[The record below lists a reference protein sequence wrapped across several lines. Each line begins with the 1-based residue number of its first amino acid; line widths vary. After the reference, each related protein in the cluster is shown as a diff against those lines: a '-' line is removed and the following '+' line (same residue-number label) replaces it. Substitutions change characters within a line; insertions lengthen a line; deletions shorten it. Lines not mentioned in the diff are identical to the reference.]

1 MEKSTCR
8 NLSQYN
14 SKISALKGVG
24 ITLMVIGHSGIN
36 PSIGHWIYMFHMPL
50 FFFLSGYLF
59 KDKYFDDRWSFV
71 KNKVKGYY
79 FPFVKWVVFFVLIHN
94 FLADLYFLD
103 GKYTFY
109 EMLQAVV
116 NAFIFIN
123 NEPATG
129 GYWFLKGLFWAS
141 LIAFGMLLISSK
153 LKSIFKLEKKIT
165 GFDIVMIIL
174 SVIAAWICS
183 YTQLCF
189 LTMPL
194 LGCAFFLSG
203 YVLSRYEFTPNYI
216 LGGVLLIVSVLVATF
231 LDFDFSL
238 LAASGKKVLFNY
250 PNAMICIIALINL
263 MPLIGKPATDIFAY
277 IGRHTLVILTLHFV
291 SFKLFTLV
299 LIFMGE
305 ASVESLMCHPVPKN
319 FSEWYWICY
328 TITGIGVPLIWI
340 ETYMFIKSSIKKFF
354 MSGFSVN

>member
-129 GYWFLKGLFWAS
+129 G
-141 LIAFGMLLISSK
+141 
-153 LKSIFKLEKKIT
+153 
-165 GFDIVMIIL
+165 
-174 SVIAAWICS
+174 
-183 YTQLCF
+183 
-189 LTMPL
+189 
-194 LGCAFFLSG
+194 
-203 YVLSRYEFTPNYI
+203 
-216 LGGVLLIVSVLVATF
+216 
-231 LDFDFSL
+231 
-238 LAASGKKVLFNY
+238 
-250 PNAMICIIALINL
+250 
-263 MPLIGKPATDIFAY
+263 
-277 IGRHTLVILTLHFV
+277 
-291 SFKLFTLV
+291 
-299 LIFMGE
+299 
-305 ASVESLMCHPVPKN
+305 
-319 FSEWYWICY
+319 
-328 TITGIGVPLIWI
+328 
-340 ETYMFIKSSIKKFF
+340 
-354 MSGFSVN
+354 